1 MGVVDAG
8 VDHRNPYALAVKTG
22 LPRAPGGFRA
32 DSRDAFL
39 GEQAV
44 RPWPLNPLHT
54 GELGQAGDGRRGDTH
69 AQGVGHTDEALG
81 HANTTGG
88 QPLGQAILLIGQS
101 LGVSSQRLAKRCLV
115 DTALLLVE
123 IKRNQCRF
131 FQLKEYR
138 HTALDCCIRR
148 GREEAKRDQKG

>member
-8 VDHRNPYALAVKTG
+8 IDHRDPDALAVKTG
-22 LPRAPGGFRA
+22 FPRAPGGFRA
-32 DSRDAFL
+32 DGGDAFL
-39 GEQAV
+39 GEQAI
-44 RPWPLNPLHT
+44 RPWPLDPLHA
-54 GELGQAGDGRRGDTH
+54 GELGQAGNGRRGYTH
-69 AQGVGHTDEALG
+69 AQGIGHTGKALG
-81 HANTTGG
+81 HANTMGG

-101 LGVSSQRLAKRCLV
+101 LGVSSRRLAKRCLV

-138 HTALDCCIRR
+138 HVALDCRIRR
-148 GREEAKRDQKG
+148 GREETKR